1 MKASIIQERFVDL
14 ANLWDY
20 FIPSCFAERGWG
32 RLLSDLAGVCE
43 PLIQEFYVNAILP
56 DDVIDC

>member
-1 MKASIIQERFVDL
+1 MDL

>member
-1 MKASIIQERFVDL
+1 MDL

-20 FIPSCFAERGWG
+20 FIPSCFAERGWD
-32 RLLSDLAGVCE
+32 RLLNDLPGVFD
-43 PLIQEFYVNAILP
+43 PLIQEFYVNAILR